1 MRILKI
7 FLYVTLIISLSWSA
21 LFFMG
26 PYLIKWTVEKY
37 TDGQII
43 VSDASLT
50 PKFDLNIGRVSYNI
64 KKTERSEPIIGFS
77 RGLSVSWSILNSAPF
92 LNLTSGPT
100 VLKDFGELKAI
111 EIGTA
116 NFSDFDYD
124 ELMFFSN
131 IFGLELNSDISIE
144 TLYLSSS
151 LKDNL
156 SKLIGLS
163 FELKNLKSDKIGELS
178 VDNVS
183 GRLKSLD
190 LTLPISTQ
198 QVVISLDAQ
207 DISQEQFYITVSD
220 LGGDVNF
227 YNGDMTFDLTANQ
240 LGVAKVPLQ
249 MKSLNLD
256 GRYFLVQEISA
267 DR

>member
-1 MRILKI
+1 
-7 FLYVTLIISLSWSA
+7 
-21 LFFMG
+21 
-26 PYLIKWTVEKY
+26 
-37 TDGQII
+37 
-43 VSDASLT
+43 
-50 PKFDLNIGRVSYNI
+50 
-64 KKTERSEPIIGFS
+64 
-77 RGLSVSWSILNSAPF
+77 
-92 LNLTSGPT
+92 
-100 VLKDFGELKAI
+100 
-111 EIGTA
+111 
-116 NFSDFDYD
+116 
-124 ELMFFSN
+124 MFFSN

-227 YNGDMTFDLTANQ
+227 YNGDAF
-240 LGVAKVPLQ
+240 
-249 MKSLNLD
+249 
-256 GRYFLVQEISA
+256 
-267 DR
+267 